1 MQLEARAVSD
11 TKHDRHVD
19 ILESVVTAG
28 GTKDIEVPGYRVG
41 RKTGT
46 AKAVADDG
54 IVLDGYTASLVGIA
68 PVDDPQYVVVVN
80 VRRSPLPRSRCP
92 KSTESRA
99 RLVGRNHWGTLELPS
114 AIRLHGGL
122 YFVFMAVLTGLAIY
136 VLILVITF
144 LRLRIAEMRRAAP
157 PAGDSRRQGDPHG
170 SQHRGLNGWRCTTG
184 AFLRP
189 GLPRWKKLHRKTGR
203 RRAAGPT
210 PIREGRPSYEALKV
224 GSAEP
229 CRRHRFPRGQGA
241 APQPWREDAT
251 GEGAGRVAI

>member
-1 MQLEARAVSD
+1 MQPEARAVSD

-28 GTKDIEVPGYRVG
+28 GTKNIEVPGYRVG

-136 VLILVITF
+136 VLIWSSRSCGCASPKCAVPPLLQETPGA
-144 LRLRIAEMRRAAP
+144 RETRTAAST
-157 PAGDSRRQGDPHG
+157 AG
-170 SQHRGLNGWRCTTG
+170 
-184 AFLRP
+184 
-189 GLPRWKKLHRKTGR
+189 
-203 RRAAGPT
+203 
-210 PIREGRPSYEALKV
+210 
-224 GSAEP
+224 
-229 CRRHRFPRGQGA
+229 
-241 APQPWREDAT
+241 
-251 GEGAGRVAI
+251 